1 MPTAQPKSG
10 DPDRRASSRRAAVG
24 KVPQIKPAQP
34 KPWIS
39 EFLRRRDAL
48 HKAFEVQGK
57 TLG

>member
-1 MPTAQPKSG
+1 MPTAPPQTG
-10 DPDRRASSRRAAVG
+10 DPDRRASSGRASVG
-24 KVPQIKPAQP
+24 KVPRIKPAQP

-48 HKAFEVQGK
+48 HKAFEVAGK